1 MPRKKPVASKDI
13 QTRSLDDRQEKFCRE
28 YLVDFNASRAAVV
41 AGYSEKSAKEQG
53 SRMLTSVNIVS
64 RIKEIADELMKKN
77 GDPAQRIII
86 ELQEIAFGDMKDFME
101 WKDGKIEWKDS
112 KTLGSKTKLVQ
123 EISESYSAT
132 GGSRKIK
139 LHDKLK
145 AFEMLM
151 RYYGLFKDKV
161 QHEGEV
167 TAKVVITI
175 PSNGRE
181 RS

>member
-1 MPRKKPVASKDI
+1 MPKKKPVASNGL
-13 QTRSLDDRQEKFCRE
+13 QTRSLDDRQDKFCRE
-28 YLVDFNASRAAVV
+28 YLVDFNASRAAIA
-41 AGYSEKSAKEQG
+41 AGYSPKTATGQASELLRKP
-53 SRMLTSVNIVS
+53 NIVS
-64 RIKEIADELMKKN
+64 RIKELADELMKKT
-77 GDPAQRIII
+77 GDPAQRIIV

-112 KTLGSKTKLVQ
+112 KTLGDKTKLVQ

-167 TAKVVITI
+167 SARVVIMI

-181 RS
+181 RD